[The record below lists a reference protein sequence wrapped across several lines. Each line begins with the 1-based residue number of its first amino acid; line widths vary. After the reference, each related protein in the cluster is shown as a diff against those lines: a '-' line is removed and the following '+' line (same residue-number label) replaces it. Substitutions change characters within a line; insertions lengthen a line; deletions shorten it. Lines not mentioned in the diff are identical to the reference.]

1 MVEITVGLMSWI
13 RRSGGWSSLCAATV
27 NEGVLRPAILGLFP
41 TVNCQLQTHREIHL
55 ETSHD
60 VRLGFEYGSG

>member
-1 MVEITVGLMSWI
+1 MVEITVGLTSWI
-13 RRSGGWSSLCAATV
+13 RRNGGWSSLFAATV

>member
-13 RRSGGWSSLCAATV
+13 RRNRGWSSLCAATV
-27 NEGVLRPAILGLFP
+27 NEGVLRPAILSLFP
-41 TVNCQLQTHREIHL
+41 TVSYQLQTHREIHL